1 MIKETLNILTEAGT
15 VELGINVACEAQITA
30 KDENVKIENWYIAND
45 KVQGEVQEIIVNN
58 LSSLILNT
66 IRENAPSLGLP
77 ANAVQTIVATILKQ
91 VYNEEQCKIF

>member
-1 MIKETLNILTEAGT
+1 
-15 VELGINVACEAQITA
+15 
-30 KDENVKIENWYIAND
+30 
-45 KVQGEVQEIIVNN
+45 VQGEVQEIIVNN